1 MEQKQE
7 HTKQSNIDIALKLA
21 REEFG
26 KKDPQDMAYR
36 AGGDYE
42 QVNCGNSLISVKLFG
57 QEYTLIYPEGGIEF
71 PNHPQVSII
80 SHILL
85 LHYLTNAM
93 GSPLSGELVAY
104 KDIPGGDKYF
114 SVFKKRVEM
123 PVINA
128 YGDNPEGFAEACMG
142 LGGEEVKMGDTA
154 FRFQAFPRVPVT
166 YIYWKGEEEFPA
178 SLQLLFDSS
187 IRYNLPLE
195 DIVYLSE
202 MLSWK
207 IARFKAA

>member
-1 MEQKQE
+1 M
-7 HTKQSNIDIALKLA
+7 TNLDLSLKLA
-21 REEFG
+21 KENFAQ
-26 KKDPQDMAYR
+26 KNPQDISYR

-42 QVNCGNSLISVKLFG
+42 QVNCANSMISLNLLG
-57 QEYTLIYPEGGIEF
+57 QEYTIVHPGGGIES
-71 PNHPQVSII
+71 PDNHQVTII
-80 SHILL
+80 THILI
-85 LHYLTNAM
+85 LHYLTNAI

-123 PVINA
+123 PVVNA

-142 LGGEEVKMGDTA
+142 LGGEEVKMGDKA
-154 FRFQAFPRVPVT
+154 FRFQAFPRVPII
-166 YIYWKGEEEFPA
+166 YIYWKGDEEFPA
-178 SLQLLFDSS
+178 SIQVLFDSS

-207 IARFKAA
+207 LVRFIGKGVKI